1 MLWGKLARSLPL
13 HSAAVLYRDMICA
26 YRLAFSQVSITLAF
40 AQENFPFHKTVFTSS
55 GPSLVSGAPTWIW
68 AGSRWPSCFF
78 SPVVFKLS
86 SAGIRY
92 WKIQW
97 KYCVI
102 GNTMFSYLQV
112 CSLLSGQNFPW
123 SNLLSWC
130 IAGLVSDWDSSTFT
144 SLERLGPSLFFFLEG
159 FAICSL
165 GPLARSCPMSHCLV
179 RGCCS
184 LIFMDTWLFKVNS
197 CGTC

>member
-1 MLWGKLARSLPL
+1 MLQLCCTETWYVPTDWLSVRCPSPWHLLRRTSPFTKLSLPP
-13 HSAAVLYRDMICA
+13 
-26 YRLAFSQVSITLAF
+26 Q
-40 AQENFPFHKTVFTSS
+40 
-55 GPSLVSGAPTWIW
+55 GPSLVSGAPAWIW
-68 AGSRWPSCFF
+68 AGSRWLSCFF

-130 IAGLVSDWDSSTFT
+130 IADLVSDWDSSTFT
-144 SLERLGPSLFFFLEG
+144 SLEHLGPSLFFFLEG

-165 GPLARSCPMSHCLV
+165 GPLAPSCPMSHCLV

-197 CGTC
+197 CGTR